1 MGKYIPLA
9 VRRAQAYATDAAQL
23 RHGIEKIREIER
35 LRMRLLA
42 TPDTHTHEVAAPNY
56 DGGGKPVK
64 YSLWKRFADTLVTGY
79 APIGES
85 DSVQIYCI
93 HCQLPFDAA
102 LTQRIAI
109 GVVTEYDELETKVAP
124 MGNSWEWDDE
134 EVTRIR
140 PAIVKGDGC
149 PACAFAYA
157 KAQANAKRLT
167 TRIVYTVDGEKRS
180 LLATDIRHGSS
191 LLAEVMGRVEL
202 VSCKRIP
209 ERQGF
214 LNVRVRVSEFTPDP
228 KVIARDYEHR
238 ALALARLEA
247 IQQRTDKLTAAMLA
261 DNIAS
266 KIANRRRDIKARLK
280 VFAKPL
286 RCRIAK
292 TVALPV
298 TFTAVQ
304 EPMRETRRITIRLQP
319 IGICQHARGITT
331 PIRTGRRP
339 GVY

>member
-1 MGKYIPLA
+1 MGMGYTMSKYIPLA

-23 RHGIEKIREIER
+23 RHNIGVIHEVER
-35 LRMRLLA
+35 LRAKLLA
-42 TPDTHTHEVAAPNY
+42 TSDTHTHEGAAPNY

-64 YSLWKRFADTLVTGY
+64 YSLWKRFSDTLVTGY
-79 APIGES
+79 APLTES

-93 HCQLPFDAA
+93 HCQLPFDAI

-109 GVVTEYDELETKVAP
+109 GVITEYDELETKVVP
-124 MGNSWEWDDE
+124 MGNSWDWDDE

-149 PACAFAYA
+149 PACAYAYA

-167 TRIVYTVDGEKRS
+167 TRIVYTVDGQKRS
-180 LLATDIRHGSS
+180 LLALDIRHGSS

-228 KVIARDYEHR
+228 KVIAKDMARRER
-238 ALALARLEA
+238 AMLTLQA
-247 IQQRTDKLTAAMLA
+247 IQERSDRIFASVLA
-261 DNIAS
+261 DNLAYKVAS
-266 KIANRRRDIKARLK
+266 RRKTLKGRLR
-280 VFAKPL
+280 VFAESRPVYWPN
-286 RCRIAK
+286 
-292 TVALPV
+292 VANI
-298 TFTAVQ
+298 VQ
-304 EPMRETRRITIRLQP
+304 HWE
-319 IGICQHARGITT
+319 
-331 PIRTGRRP
+331 
-339 GVY
+339 V